1 MNLSYQANQQQNAD
15 PRGGESTQTKTLSL
29 TRLLLLCGAI
39 AGPLFLFIVLIQD
52 YTRPGFDPRLDP
64 LSLLSLGDWGWVQI
78 VNFALAGVLN
88 LLYAVGLWRRLHS
101 GRAGTWGPILIGAY
115 GLGLL
120 LVSIFRTDPS
130 NGFPPGVIAA
140 TQPSWHGAIH
150 ALGGLF
156 VFVMLAAGLAVFVRL
171 FLAWKERWWA
181 FYCLA
186 SAVLILLIFFTGF
199 TNATFMARTLRLATL
214 IGWMAASLV
223 AIKLLSTPDTT
234 QHRQDH

>member
-1 MNLSYQANQQQNAD
+1 MDLSSQANQQQSAE
-15 PRGGESTQTKTLSL
+15 PQGGSLHTKTQPL

-39 AGPLFLFIVLIQD
+39 AGPLFIFVLLVQD
-52 YTRPGFDPRLDP
+52 YTRPGFDPRLDL

-78 VNFALAGVLN
+78 VNFILVGLLN

-101 GRAGTWGPILIGAY
+101 GRGGTWGPILIGAY
-115 GLGLL
+115 GLGLI
-120 LVSIFRTDPS
+120 LVGIFRTDPA
-130 NGFPPGVIAA
+130 NGFPPGVPAA

-150 ALGGLF
+150 ALGALF
-156 VFVMLAAGLAVFVRL
+156 VFLLLAAALLVFVRL

-181 FYCLA
+181 VYCLA
-186 SAVLILLIFFTGF
+186 SAVLFLLIFFTGF
-199 TNATFMARTLRLATL
+199 TNAAFMARTLRLAVL

-234 QHRQDH
+234 QQTRDH